1 MAKDRELITI
11 KRYADR
17 LYDTGA
23 AGYVT
28 LGDLAE
34 RIRDGETVVIYDAKT
49 RQDVTRSVLNQIIVE
64 QA

>member
-1 MAKDRELITI
+1 MAKDREPIVI
-11 KRYADR
+11 KKYADR

-28 LGDLAE
+28 LGDLAGMV
-34 RIRDGETVVIYDAKT
+34 RSGEAVVIYDAKT
-49 RQDVTRSVLNQIIVE
+49 REDVTRSVLNQIIVG